1 MRRVE
6 AIELPVFQSAGVIP
20 DKRCR
25 WVTRDALF
33 ARVTDRSVMRY
44 AITSSLPNINVVENR
59 FFEVLPSV
67 NMLAIHWS
75 GHKD

>member
-6 AIELPVFQSAGVIP
+6 AIELPVFQPAGVIP

-25 WVTRDALF
+25 WVTRNVLS
-33 ARVTDRSVMRY
+33 ARVMDRSVVRY
-44 AITSSLPNINVVENR
+44 ANTSSLSNNNVVENR
-59 FFEVLPSV
+59 FFEVLQSV
-67 NMLAIHWS
+67 SMLVIHWS